1 MKKKYFYEEKFHSF
15 KNLFGMVALFT
26 GITPVNSGGTMYNL
40 GIYIYIYMILESY
53 MYDSCISS
61 GISMKQARQAF

>member
-1 MKKKYFYEEKFHSF
+1 MKKNFTLLKIYLGWW
-15 KNLFGMVALFT
+15 LFFT
-26 GITPVNSGGTMYNL
+26 GITPVNSGGTMYNF
-40 GIYIYIYMILESY
+40 GIYIYMILESY